1 MKEREPLKGGQK
13 MKSHQTKSEA
23 ILEARARRAAGETVK
38 IYKEVNTRISTNYT
52 YPRPI
57 VVTTYFVA

>member
-1 MKEREPLKGGQK
+1 
-13 MKSHQTKSEA
+13 MKSRQTKSEA